1 MKPIKAIHANTVP
14 SRSGSCY
21 PEPYKSRMGDA
32 SWLAL
37 SEQFDLTQFGVN
49 LETLAPS
56 AESALR
62 HWHDLEDE
70 FVYVL
75 EGELVLRTNEGDSIL
90 TAGMCVGFKAGAE
103 NAHHLVNR
111 SDALARFMIVG
122 SRNSADKC
130 YYPDD
135 DLMWVETE
143 NGHDAAHK
151 NGELYAP
158 DI

>member
-1 MKPIKAIHANTVP
+1 MKPTQANTVP
-14 SRSGSCY
+14 SQSGSNY

-32 SWLAL
+32 SWRPLG
-37 SEQFDLTQFGVN
+37 EQFGLTQFGVN
-49 LETLAPS
+49 LETLAPN

-75 EGELVLRTNEGDSIL
+75 EGELVLRTNEGESTL
-90 TAGMCVGFKAGAE
+90 TTGMCIGFKAGVE

-111 SDALARFMIVG
+111 SDTIAHFMVIG
-122 SRNSADKC
+122 SRDEADTA

-135 DLMWVETE
+135 DLVWVKTE
-143 NGHDAAHK
+143 DGHCAAHK
-151 NGELYAP
+151 DGEIYEP
-158 DI
+158 DT

>member
-1 MKPIKAIHANTVP
+1 MKPIKAIHANQVP
-14 SRSGSCY
+14 SRSGSNY

-32 SWLAL
+32 SWLPL

-49 LETLAPS
+49 LETLAPN

-70 FVYVL
+70 FVYVM
-75 EGELVLRTNEGDSIL
+75 EGELVLRTDEGESTL
-90 TAGMCVGFKAGAE
+90 TAGMCVGFKAGVE

-111 SDALARFMIVG
+111 SDALARFMVIG
-122 SRNSADKC
+122 SRDKADMA

-135 DLMWVETE
+135 DLVWVKTDDDF
-143 NGHDAAHK
+143 HAAHK
-151 NGELYAP
+151 NGDVYPPEK
-158 DI
+158 